1 MKAPFTFD
9 DIIGYEEVKKEAK
22 KLART
27 EENILI
33 IGESG
38 VGKRLFASAIHNES
52 RRKGNPFIV
61 VESPS
66 DTHSLFESELFGH
79 RKGAFTD
86 AKEDRAGII
95 ESANGGTIFFDEIGD
110 LPIELQ
116 PKILRVIEEKKVRR
130 IGENFERGVDVR
142 FIFATNRDLWEGA
155 KERRFRDDLLHRI
168 ETFVLRIPPLRE
180 RKREEI
186 EEIAKGIWRRLIEE
200 NSSKL
205 EEKGLEKRE
214 LTNEEIEILLEY
226 HFPGNIRDLEKILK
240 RILYNWIETPTISRA
255 EIVKEEIEK
264 VKREWREREE
274 EWHSKRIYKEV
285 KEGRMDFWDVRDLY
299 LNHEINKYQLQE
311 IISYGLQD
319 GDGTLKG
326 VLPIFR
332 IEERDYKRFKD
343 FLRNQGITKKELIK
357 RLDKKAR

>member
-9 DIIGYEEVKKEAK
+9 DIIGYAEVKEEAK

-33 IGESG
+33 VGESG

-52 RRKGNPFIV
+52 ERKGNPFIV

-66 DTHSLFESELFGH
+66 ITNSLFESELFGH

-95 ESANGGTIFFDEIGD
+95 ESANGGTIFFDETGD
-110 LPIELQ
+110 LSLELQ
-116 PKILRVIEEKKVRR
+116 PKLLRVIEERRVRR
-130 IGENFERGVDVR
+130 IGENCERGVDVR
-142 FIFATNRDLWEGA
+142 FIFAANRDLWEEV

-226 HFPGNIRDLEKILK
+226 HFPGNIRGLENILKRYRLKGSTDHSRLKILK
-240 RILYNWIETPTISRA
+240 EEVEEERRRWGRDSSDEISGKNLNEILLNFERKVIQKALDEDGWNISRTA
-255 EIVKEEIEK
+255 EKLGIPRSVLQYKIRKHKLTKE
-264 VKREWREREE
+264 
-274 EWHSKRIYKEV
+274 S
-285 KEGRMDFWDVRDLY
+285 
-299 LNHEINKYQLQE
+299 
-311 IISYGLQD
+311 
-319 GDGTLKG
+319 
-326 VLPIFR
+326 
-332 IEERDYKRFKD
+332 
-343 FLRNQGITKKELIK
+343 
-357 RLDKKAR
+357 